1 MNDSYGKGLLNGF
14 LAFTLWGFL
23 PLYWK
28 LLKAI
33 PAVQI
38 FSHRI
43 LWSFVLL
50 VVLVTI
56 KHRFEDLKVILKDR
70 KTMVYVSLCA
80 FFISCNWYL
89 YIWAVN
95 AGYVIEAS
103 LGYYMNPLAIV
114 LLGTLVLKE
123 ELSLAQKIAFGF
135 AAVGVFNLTF
145 NYGRFPWVAVILAL
159 TFAFYGLFKKLA
171 KVDAVLGLTLE
182 TSLLAPFALIFILF
196 NEVNGIGVIGNV
208 PGKTLILLVGVG
220 AATATPLFWYSK
232 AANTIPLSVIGF
244 LQYIAPTINL
254 ILGVYVFKETFSLT
268 HLVSFSFIWAGL
280 ALYSYTQLKYL
291 KAQKKAS

>member
-50 VVLVTI
+50 VVLVTF

-70 KTMVYVSLCA
+70 KTMVYVGLCA

-123 ELSLAQKIAFGF
+123 ELSLAQK
-135 AAVGVFNLTF
+135 N
-145 NYGRFPWVAVILAL
+145 
-159 TFAFYGLFKKLA
+159 
-171 KVDAVLGLTLE
+171 
-182 TSLLAPFALIFILF
+182 
-196 NEVNGIGVIGNV
+196 
-208 PGKTLILLVGVG
+208 
-220 AATATPLFWYSK
+220 
-232 AANTIPLSVIGF
+232 
-244 LQYIAPTINL
+244 
-254 ILGVYVFKETFSLT
+254 
-268 HLVSFSFIWAGL
+268 SFCIRSCGCV
-280 ALYSYTQLKYL
+280 
-291 KAQKKAS
+291 